1 MISKKNE
8 GYSVVS
14 MEQYGVN
21 MAVLTPH
28 NSLEKARL
36 SFEKREDAEWC
47 GGKGKAYLYA
57 WLKVQLLKEDAY
69 FTKHPRK
76 AKPSNSRWTDFCD
89 DCVHFAALSSVLHQT
104 PIHLVHPSVYEESL
118 KHSPVKATNGVMPTL
133 FNDIPTLKQ

>member
-1 MISKKNE
+1 MKHKATD
-8 GYSVVS
+8 GYSVVL

-28 NSLEKARL
+28 NSLEKTRAN
-36 SFEKREDAEWC
+36 FEKSDDTKWC

-76 AKPSNSRWTDFCD
+76 AKPSNDKWTDFCN
-89 DCVHFAALSSVLHQT
+89 DCVSFAALSSVLYQT
-104 PIHLVHPSVYEESL
+104 PIHLIHPSIYEQSL
-118 KHSPVKATNGVMPTL
+118 KHAPVKATSGVMPTL
-133 FNDIPTLKQ
+133 FSNIPVLN